1 MLQFITHTNDRY
13 SHIESALQALD
24 GGCKWIQLRMKDAT
38 TQQIKVAAEY
48 LCPVCKRYGATL
60 VLDDRAD
67 LVIETGA
74 DGVHLGKNDMSP
86 DMARQLLGSG
96 YIIGG
101 TANTFQDIRRLVA
114 MGVDY
119 IGLGPYRYT
128 ETKKNLSPIL
138 GIQGYRDIV
147 IQCRKENITT
157 PIVAIGGITADD
169 IPLLYDAGVQGIA
182 LSGTIL
188 NAPDPAEETRYIIQI
203 IDRQNK

>member
-1 MLQFITHTNDRY
+1 MFQFITHTNDRY
-13 SHIESALQALD
+13 SYIESALQALD
-24 GGCKWIQLRMKDAT
+24 GGCKW
-38 TQQIKVAAEY
+38 
-48 LCPVCKRYGATL
+48 
-60 VLDDRAD
+60 
-67 LVIETGA
+67 
-74 DGVHLGKNDMSP
+74 
-86 DMARQLLGSG
+86 
-96 YIIGG
+96 IIGG

-169 IPLLYDAGVQGIA
+169 SPLVYYAGVQGIA

-188 NAPDPAEETRYIIQI
+188 NAPDPAEETRNIIQI